1 MTDAVRPY
9 VFDQGAG
16 RRRLPTWLRTV
27 FVAADGTVFAP
38 AELGGRLAYLFALH
52 DGVRVVSSRRHVY
65 VPTAWRRRE
74 YPDTAGGARSARG
87 ADASSSAGRAGT
99 AAMTRLRFSLRIL
112 RPVGAPQAP
121 SGEQLEL
128 FPPTTGSS
136 PPRPGSAWEHGQ
148 GWRDPADQ
156 PTGEPAR
163 RAPRQRV
170 T

>member
-74 YPDTAGGARSARG
+74 YPDTAAVLDRLEAQM
-87 ADASSSAGRAGT
+87 RAAQQ
-99 AAMTRLRFSLRIL
+99 AA
-112 RPVGAPQAP
+112 P
-121 SGEQLEL
+121 EQ
-128 FPPTTGSS
+128 
-136 PPRPGSAWEHGQ
+136 
-148 GWRDPADQ
+148 Q
-156 PTGEPAR
+156 P
-163 RAPRQRV
+163 
-170 T
+170 